1 MSRRKIGGASAPK
14 KKTAGTNGVSSSM
27 ATAII
32 GTPKEN
38 AQLAEAVKLYE
49 GKHYKKSIKA
59 VDAILK
65 KNSSHFDSLS
75 LKALNLFFINDKD
88 QAESYVK
95 KAISKINGN
104 TSLCTHTGCFILGLY
119 YKQTKNYPES
129 AKWYQLSL
137 DNGSPNKHSHRE
149 LAVLYAHL
157 RNFDGAVKE
166 RTNYLQAMMGYRA
179 NWTGLALALDLAGK
193 PEQAAKYLANFEDL
207 AKGKLGPGEMYENN
221 ECIAYK
227 NDLYYKMA
235 GNDPEKLQNVLK
247 DLDTIENDVYD
258 KYALLE
264 RRANI
269 YMQLGDMNNASK
281 VYRKLI
287 KRNPDNFKYYK
298 LLEVSLGVTDS
309 PSLRLALYE
318 KLQEFYPRSDPPK
331 YMPLTFVQ
339 DLKKL
344 EECLSAFILP
354 QLNRG
359 VLATFNN
366 IKPLYQKRS
375 NTVPK
380 LVETIV
386 ESFLQTDADPT
397 KKPDVHLW
405 TLYFLAQHYLHT
417 KNFVKAQEYINKAVE
432 HTPTAIEL
440 YIVKARIL
448 KHLGLL
454 DDAAKVVEEARQL
467 DLQDRYINNKSAK
480 YHLRSN
486 DVDKAVDLI
495 SLFTKNDKE
504 DLNGIKDLHT
514 LEAGWFLVEQAESY
528 YRLYL
533 STKKQ
538 ILEKLRSAPAIEV
551 SDECFDELKY
561 DMTKYKGLA
570 LKRFAAISKIY
581 DNFNDDQYDFHS
593 YCPRKGTARFY
604 LDLVSWG
611 DKLYTLPIYVRA
623 MKGFGKIALDD
634 ESKDEKLI
642 FPEDVG
648 KSANT
653 KKKTKKSL
661 KQKQTDD
668 ELKVASEKKDQDP
681 LGEKFL
687 HAKSPVHQFLDIFY
701 EKYSKQVLAEEKD
714 ELLEFMVNFRLGKFA
729 ICVSAMNK
737 ILQRRTAHSNRALVG
752 AMCMMLV
759 TVLETQAENL
769 DPISKA
775 VLQRSLNE
783 QFKFSRDLLLNDD
796 AATGSS
802 PKQTSTEDKLDWFAY
817 LQKTFGISSES
828 LLLLYRFFSEQ
839 DDVTG
844 QKYISVD
851 ELKPHILDSI
861 KAEDPIEQSNILN
874 YEF

>member
-14 KKTAGTNGVSSSM
+14 KKAAGSNGVSSSM

-88 QAESYVK
+88 QAESYAK
-95 KAISKINGN
+95 KAINKINGN

-119 YKQTKNYPES
+119 YKQTKDYAES

-193 PEQAAKYLANFEDL
+193 PDQAAKYLANFEDL

-264 RRANI
+264 RRASI
-269 YMQLGDMNNASK
+269 YMQLGDVKNASR

-298 LLEVSLGVTDS
+298 LLEVSLGVADS

-318 KLQEFYPRSDPPK
+318 KMQEFYPRSEPPK

-339 DLKKL
+339 DSKKL
-344 EECLSAFILP
+344 EECLSAYILP
-354 QLNRG
+354 QLKRG
-359 VLATFNN
+359 VLATFSN
-366 IKPLYQKRS
+366 IKPLYRKRS

-380 LVETIV
+380 LVESIV
-386 ESFLQTDADPT
+386 ESFLQTHADST
-397 KKPDVHLW
+397 KTPDVYIW
-405 TLYFLAQHYLHT
+405 TLYFLAQHYLYT
-417 KNFVKAQEYINKAVE
+417 KNFVKAQDYINKAIE

-454 DDAAKVVEEARQL
+454 DKAAGVIEEAREL
-467 DLQDRYINNKSAK
+467 DLQDRYINNKSVK
-480 YHLRSN
+480 YQLRCN
-486 DVDKAVDLI
+486 DVHEAVQLI
-495 SLFTKNDKE
+495 SLFTKNDDE
-504 DLNGIKDLHT
+504 SFNGIKDLHT

-538 ILEKLRSAPAIEV
+538 ILEKLRSAPEIEV
-551 SDECFDELKY
+551 TDESFDELKY

-593 YCPRKGTARFY
+593 YCPRKGTARSY

-611 DKLYTLPIYVRA
+611 DRLYTLPIFVRA
-623 MKGFGKIALDD
+623 MKGFSKIALDD
-634 ESKDEKLI
+634 ESQDEKLI
-642 FPEDVG
+642 FPETAG
-648 KSANT
+648 KNT
-653 KKKTKKSL
+653 NSKKKAKKFL
-661 KQKQTDD
+661 KQKQADD
-668 ELKVASEKKDQDP
+668 EIEVASEKKDQDP
-681 LGEKFL
+681 LGEKLL

-701 EKYSKQVLAEEKD
+701 DKYSKQVLAEDKD
-714 ELLEFMVNFRLGKFA
+714 EMLEFMVNFRLGKFA

-737 ILQRRTAHSNRALVG
+737 ILHRKTTKSNRALVG

-759 TVLETQAENL
+759 VVLETQSETL

-775 VLQRSLNE
+775 VLQRSLTE
-783 QFKFSRDLLLNDD
+783 QFKFSRDLLLSSD
-796 AATGSS
+796 AATSA
-802 PKQTSTEDKLDWFAY
+802 PQEAQSTQDKLDWFAY
-817 LQKTFGISSES
+817 LQKIFGISSES

-839 DDVTG
+839 DDVIG
-844 QKYISVD
+844 ERYIFVD

-861 KAEDPIEQSNILN
+861 KSEDPIEQSNVLN
-874 YEF
+874 YEL